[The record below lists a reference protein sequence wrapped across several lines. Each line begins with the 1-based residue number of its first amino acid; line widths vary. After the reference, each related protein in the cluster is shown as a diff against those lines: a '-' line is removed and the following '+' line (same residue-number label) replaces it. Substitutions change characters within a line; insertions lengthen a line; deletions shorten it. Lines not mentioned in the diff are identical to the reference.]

1 MMQEL
6 AAPFDFGQNLPEIVT
21 RKKSRKVSISLE
33 DHVELPIAKL
43 KDINTSPQKDI

>member
-6 AAPFDFGQNLPEIVT
+6 AAPFDFGQLQPVT

-33 DHVELPIAKL
+33 DYPEQAIITL
-43 KDINTSPQKDI
+43 KETFFSP